1 VASIKF
7 RATIFFPGLLLADQ
21 AFSFSIS
28 AGNKAILMSHDHD
41 DHDHA
46 SHANA
51 HAPASFGKAFAIG
64 IALNTGF
71 VALEAA
77 YGFLSNSV
85 ALLADA
91 GHNLSDVLGLIVAW
105 TASVLTRRAPTP
117 RFTYGL
123 RGSSI
128 LAALFNAMFLLLA
141 VGAIAW
147 EALQRFGAP
156 EPVAGKTVMAVA
168 AIGIAVNGVTAWLFA
183 KGGREDINIRG
194 AFAHMAADALV
205 SAGVVAAGLVILLTN
220 WLWLDPLVSLVV
232 SALIVWGTWG
242 LLRESLG
249 MSMAAVPSHI
259 DPAAL
264 RAWLETRP
272 GVTSVHDLH
281 IWPMSTTETALTC
294 HLVVPGGHPGDAFLR
309 DVCTELV
316 EKFRIGHA
324 TLQIETDQNTVCAL
338 AADEVV

>member
-1 VASIKF
+1 LDHVASIEF
-7 RATIFFPGLLLADQ
+7 RANIFFPGLLLADQ

-194 AFAHMAADALV
+194 AFAHMA
-205 SAGVVAAGLVILLTN
+205 GVRWRCRRRAC
-220 WLWLDPLVSLVV
+220 DPV
-232 SALIVWGTWG
+232 
-242 LLRESLG
+242 
-249 MSMAAVPSHI
+249 
-259 DPAAL
+259 
-264 RAWLETRP
+264 
-272 GVTSVHDLH
+272 
-281 IWPMSTTETALTC
+281 
-294 HLVVPGGHPGDAFLR
+294 
-309 DVCTELV
+309 
-316 EKFRIGHA
+316 
-324 TLQIETDQNTVCAL
+324 DQLAL
-338 AADEVV
+338 ARSSGQPCRQRADCLGHMGAAARIARHVDGRRPQSYRPRRAARMARNPAGRHQRA